1 MSSTRRAGWCW
12 KQKSWNHPDTP
23 DTHPHTCL
31 CMYQSSIYSICT
43 LALVHRYLNMW
54 NIIYIY
60 ICTVYIYIHV
70 YGYKRILCIV
80 NTLLIIT
87 TQAYINTQYSTCC
100 IERSSQES
108 HFVPLIAALELPP
121 CHFTPPTWIDS
132 AIGKHRA
139 SPYQVVAGCDLT
151 MEEAAT
157 SLGFQSLK
165 HTYWNRLQIKM
176 VALS

>member
-1 MSSTRRAGWCW
+1 MPNLPTSCGMSCSPGAKLQGW
-12 KQKSWNHPDTP
+12 HPTCRVVLETKIMKPPRHARHTP
-23 DTHPHTCL
+23 AHVF
-31 CMYQSSIYSICT
+31 MYQSSIYSICT

-60 ICTVYIYIHV
+60 ICTVYIYTHV

-121 CHFTPPTWIDS
+121 CHFTPPT
-132 AIGKHRA
+132 
-139 SPYQVVAGCDLT
+139 
-151 MEEAAT
+151 
-157 SLGFQSLK
+157 
-165 HTYWNRLQIKM
+165 
-176 VALS
+176 